1 MILNCDVKS
10 LEIYVAAD
18 WYDDKVLQKELLNKE
33 DIHQNNQAKFNLPS
47 RLIAKIFNFKLIYG
61 ASAYGY
67 SLDPDFSHVGY
78 SERQWQKVIDT
89 FYSKYT
95 GIAKGHERDIK
106 QVKETGILEIPSG
119 RFFKFES
126 RTYRGQPKWP
136 LTQIKNYPIQG
147 FGADLVKL
155 ARIEAFRRFKESGL
169 EGEFIATVHDSL
181 VYDVPSKHVEA
192 TAQLL
197 KESVAKVPE
206 LCYNIYKYKFKLPM
220 LCEILVGPSKGA
232 IKEI

>member
-1 MILNCDVKS
+1 MIVNCDVKS

-33 DIHQNNQAKFNLPS
+33 DIHQNNQTAFHLPS

-61 ASAYGY
+61 SSAFGY
-67 SLDPDFSHVGY
+67 AQDLDFSHVGY

-106 QVKETGILEIPSG
+106 QVKETGMLEIPSG
-119 RFFKFES
+119 RFYKWES
-126 RTYRGQPKWP
+126 KTFRGQPKWP
-136 LTQIKNYPIQG
+136 ITQIKNYPIQG

-155 ARIEAFRRFKESGL
+155 ARIEAFNRFKASGM

-181 VYDVPSKHVEA
+181 VYDVPTKNVEP

-197 KESVAKVPE
+197 RESVAKVPE
-206 LCYNIYKYKFKLPM
+206 LCYNNWSYKFKLPM
-220 LCEILVGPSKGA
+220 LCEVSVGPSKGQL
-232 IKEI
+232 KEI